1 MRNRFVLFALAA
13 ATLALAACGTSPTE
27 PGSSA
32 RQALTLQVDSL
43 PMGSSEGSLS
53 VFDGACGCAAA
64 PVIVTVNGQDVGS
77 ASECGAA
84 TVFPM
89 TAMGGTFMV
98 SARSKDAAGNPIVSG
113 PLMGGDMMG
122 MDGMGMGFLSLSVK
136 VACSGR

>member
-1 MRNRFVLFALAA
+1 MRNRLALSVLTG

-32 RQALTLQVDSL
+32 RQALTIQVDSM
-43 PMGSSEGSLS
+43 PMGTSGGSLS

-64 PVIVTVNGQDVGS
+64 PVIVTVNGQDIGS
-77 ASECGAA
+77 ASDCGAA
-84 TVFPM
+84 AVFPM
-89 TAMGGTFMV
+89 TAMGSTFMV
-98 SARSKDAAGNPIVSG
+98 SARSKDAAGNTIVSG

-122 MDGMGMGFLSLSVK
+122 MDDMGFLSLSVK